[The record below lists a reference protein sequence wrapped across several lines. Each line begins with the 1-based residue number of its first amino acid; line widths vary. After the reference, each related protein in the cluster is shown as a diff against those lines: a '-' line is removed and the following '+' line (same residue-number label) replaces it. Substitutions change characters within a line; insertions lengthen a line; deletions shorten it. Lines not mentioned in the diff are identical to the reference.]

1 MKLFQQGNI
10 ANTMRSIILLILII
24 TCPILTANDL
34 LEEIAEVI
42 NKQHIYKPTQPDF
55 SNIIPNAVNEY
66 LQTIDPYSKYLTA
79 TEYKQLQNNKI
90 GIGAKIVPS
99 DQGVLIIP
107 FYQGPAFKAGINK
120 PMLLLSVNKIA
131 VKTMTILNIIN
142 LFKENDKII
151 VESLSNNIPHINTII
166 RQPYILPSV
175 QVIKAQPDYIRIN
188 KFIARETTNELKK
201 ILSKKDLTDDIIIDL
216 RETSG
221 GDLYEA
227 LDCLSLFLPPKKLLI
242 TTINNNDQIRK
253 YYSIPNQII
262 FNKITLLVG
271 TRTASSAEVFA
282 KALQYYQRATLIG
295 QKTYGKCVSQ
305 TYIKLSDGSALK
317 LTNLKL
323 FYPDDTFCD
332 GKGLLPDKLLDDK
345 QLINQL

>member
-1 MKLFQQGNI
+1 
-10 ANTMRSIILLILII
+10 MRSIILVILII
-24 TCPILTANDL
+24 ICPIIAANDL

-42 NKQHIYKPTQPDF
+42 SNQHIYKPTQPDF
-55 SNIIPNAVNEY
+55 STVIPNAVNKY

-79 TEYKQLQNNKI
+79 TEYKQLQNNNI

-99 DQGVLIIP
+99 NQGILIIP
-107 FYQGPAFKAGINK
+107 FYQGPAFKAGIDK

-131 VKTMTILNIIN
+131 VKTMTIPNIIN
-142 LFKENDKII
+142 LFKENDKIV
-151 VESLSNNIPHINTII
+151 VESLSNNISHINTVM

-175 QVIKAQPDYIRIN
+175 QVIKAQPTYIRIN
-188 KFIARETTNELKK
+188 KFTARKTTNELKK
-201 ILSKKDLTDDIIIDL
+201 ILSKKNLANDLIIDL
-216 RETSG
+216 RETGG
-221 GDLYEA
+221 GDLYET
-227 LDCLSLFLPPKKLLI
+227 LDCLSLFLPPEKLLI
-242 TTINNNDQIRK
+242 TTINNNNQTRK
-253 YYSIPNQII
+253 YYSIPNQLI

-271 TRTASSAEVFA
+271 PRTASSAEIFA

-323 FYPDDTFCD
+323 FYPDDTFCN
-332 GKGLLPDKLLDDK
+332 GEGLVPDILLDD
-345 QLINQL
+345 NQLYNIN